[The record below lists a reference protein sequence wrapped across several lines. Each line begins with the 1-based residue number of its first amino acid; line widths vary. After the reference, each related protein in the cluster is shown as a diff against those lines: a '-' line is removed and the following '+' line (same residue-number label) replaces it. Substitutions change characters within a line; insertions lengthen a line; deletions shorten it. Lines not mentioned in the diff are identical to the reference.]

1 MLTCPP
7 FLITIAPDM
16 KTQLNTS
23 PIFTQGIES
32 SQVSN
37 MDMDLEGM
45 KQACQIFRDNIYTD
59 KILAVVREWVSNA
72 VDEHLKHG
80 IEQPVQTGVKEGRF
94 FVRDFANG
102 LDDNGIR
109 NVFGK
114 YFRSTKSNSDQPI
127 GGFGVG
133 AKAGH
138 CYQDVFYVTSFYN
151 GTKTVYSC
159 VLGGDESGASIG
171 QVIEMSQ
178 EPTNESGLLVE
189 IDIKEDRVNNGD
201 TGTFVVY
208 AQAMADYATL
218 AKIEVVD
225 DSGHTINGVYQQNN
239 KTLILEKDGIRF
251 YSFESNLISDPS
263 SNYVITMGGVK
274 YHTPDS
280 FKGFGFED
288 QCSPVTAIQIDV
300 PVGFFEVPISR
311 EFFRETAKFTNGIT
325 KCEAVLGRFI
335 NQQKE
340 SLGKL
345 TLSDLCVNKRN
356 QTSYFKFKN
365 NAFTPSKV
373 ALSLAKIG
381 NINQNNPL
389 AEHNGRKLVLLVSDS
404 YYHRG
409 EQVLKIEEW
418 CKANNKS
425 VLYCTKQSMEYVCGA
440 INQYQVDSDLVFR
453 AASTIYPK
461 QKNIG
466 GVTSDN
472 RYAVTRR
479 GYGSKNFRWSALE
492 LHNEYWAVTHTEDD
506 AKQFLAQI
514 SQSNSLE
521 RVKKIVIFENGFYNT
536 YSFKSVL
543 LQKDLMALGYLSN
556 KDQTTIK
563 LLDKLTKQK
572 TEHDQKRS
580 NMSQRFYKCKNLLS
594 NQSQGIFNNKISKDP
609 YCATLEK
616 RISALEKIT
625 DHLKTNKN
633 ELVATFTKLTLENY
647 YFQASRSDVRKF
659 IKAAK

>member
-1 MLTCPP
+1 
-7 FLITIAPDM
+7 
-16 KTQLNTS
+16 
-23 PIFTQGIES
+23 
-32 SQVSN
+32 
-37 MDMDLEGM
+37 MDLEGM

-189 IDIKEDRVNNGD
+189 IDIKEDRVNDGD
-201 TGTFVVY
+201 TVMFVVY

-225 DSGHTINGVYQQNN
+225 DSGNIVNRIYKNN
-239 KTLILEKDGIRF
+239 KKTLILEKDGIRF
-251 YSFESNLISDPS
+251 YSFESGLISDS
-263 SNYVITMGGVK
+263 RLFAITMGGVK

-288 QCSPVTAIQIDV
+288 QCSPATAIQIDV

-311 EFFRETAKFTNGIT
+311 EFFRETAKFTNGIA
-325 KCEAVLGRFI
+325 KCEAVLGEFI

-409 EQVLKIEEW
+409 EQVLKIENW
-418 CKANNKS
+418 CKVNNKS
-425 VLYCTKQSMEYVCGA
+425 VLYCTKQSMEYVCGT

-461 QKNIG
+461 NTQG
-466 GVTSDN
+466 GGISDN
-472 RYAVTRR
+472 RYTVNRR
-479 GYGSKNFRWSALE
+479 GYGSKSFRWSALE
-492 LHNEYWAVTHTEDD
+492 LHNEYWSVDHTEQE
-506 AKQFLAQI
+506 AQQFLAQI
-514 SQSNSLE
+514 PQSNKLDL
-521 RVKKIVIFENGFYNT
+521 VQKILILDNGFHST

-543 LQKDLMALGYLSN
+543 LKKDLIALGYAAY
-556 KDQTTIK
+556 DDPAIVVTIK
-563 LLDKLTKQK
+563 QLQKSK
-572 TEHDQKRS
+572 TERDQARS
-580 NMSQRFYKCKNLLS
+580 EMSQRYHKCKNLLS
-594 NQSQGIFNNKISKDP
+594 SKSQQAFNNRISKDP
-609 YCATLEK
+609 FSQTLEK
-616 RISALEKIT
+616 RVCALEKIVEE
-625 DHLKTNKN
+625 LKNNKN
-633 ELVATFTKLTLENY
+633 ELVATFTKLALESY

>member
-1 MLTCPP
+1 
-7 FLITIAPDM
+7 M
-16 KTQLNTS
+16 KTQLATS

-189 IDIKEDRVNNGD
+189 IDIKEDRVNSGD
-201 TGTFVVY
+201 TSTFVVY

-218 AKIEVVD
+218 ANIEVID
-225 DSGHTINGVYQQNN
+225 DSGNIVDGIYKNNN
-239 KTLILEKDGIRF
+239 KTLILEKDSIRF
-251 YSFESNLISDPS
+251 YSFESGLISS
-263 SNYVITMGGVK
+263 QLFAITMGGVK
-274 YHTPDS
+274 YHTPES
-280 FKGFGFED
+280 FKGFSFED
-288 QCSPVTAIQIDV
+288 QCSPMTAIQIDV

-311 EFFRETAKFTNGIT
+311 EFFRETAKFTNGIA
-325 KCEAVLGRFI
+325 KCEAILGEFI

-340 SLGKL
+340 SLGEL
-345 TLSDLCVNKRN
+345 TLSDLCVNKLN
-356 QTSYFKFKN
+356 KTSDFKFKN
-365 NAFTPSKV
+365 NAFVPSKV

-381 NINQNNPL
+381 SLNPNNPL

-404 YYHRG
+404 YHHRG
-409 EQVLKIEEW
+409 EQVRRIEDW
-418 CKANNKS
+418 CKTNNKS
-425 VLYCTKQSMEYVCGA
+425 VLYCTKQSMEYVCSA
-440 INQYQVDSDLVFR
+440 ISQYSTPSDLVFR

-461 QKNIG
+461 NTQGG
-466 GVTSDN
+466 GVASDN
-472 RYAVTRR
+472 RYTVYRR
-479 GYGSKNFRWSALE
+479 GYGSKSFRWSALE
-492 LHNEYWAVTHTEDD
+492 LHNEYWGVTHTEDD

-514 SQSNSLE
+514 PQSNNLKTV
-521 RVKKIVIFENGFYNT
+521 RKIVILENGFCET

-543 LQKDLMALGYLSN
+543 LQKDLIALGYLSN
-556 KDQTTIK
+556 KDQSTVALMQK
-563 LLDKLTKQK
+563 LEKQRA
-572 TEHDQKRS
+572 ERDQA
-580 NMSQRFYKCKNLLS
+580 MGVLSQRLHKCRNLLS
-594 NQSQGIFNNKISKDP
+594 RQSQGIFNNKISRDP
-609 YCATLEK
+609 HSTNLEK
-616 RISALEKIT
+616 RIAALEKIT
-625 DHLKTNKN
+625 DQLKNNKN
-633 ELVATFTKLTLENY
+633 ELVATFTKLALENY
-647 YFQASRSDVRKF
+647 YFQVSRSDVRKF

>member
-1 MLTCPP
+1 LSI

-80 IEQPVQTGVKEGRF
+80 IENPVQTGVKEGRF

-189 IDIKEDRVNNGD
+189 IDIKEDRVNNGN
-201 TGTFVVY
+201 TGTFVVC

-218 AKIEVVD
+218 AKIEVID
-225 DSGHTINGVYQQNN
+225 DSGHTMNGIYQQNN

-251 YSFESNLISDPS
+251 YSFESGLTGDSY
-263 SNYVITMGGVK
+263 SNYAITMGGVK

-288 QCSPVTAIQIDV
+288 QCSPTTAIQIDV

-311 EFFRETAKFTNGIT
+311 EFFRETAKFTNGIA
-325 KCEAVLGRFI
+325 KCEAVLGEFI

-340 SLGKL
+340 SLGEL
-345 TLSDLCVNKRN
+345 TLSDLCVNKLN
-356 QTSYFKFKN
+356 KTSDFKFKN
-365 NAFTPSKV
+365 NAFVPSKV

-381 NINQNNPL
+381 SLNPSNPL

-404 YYHRG
+404 YHHRG
-409 EQVLKIEEW
+409 EQVRRIEDW
-418 CKANNKS
+418 CKTNNKS
-425 VLYCTKQSMEYVCGA
+425 VLYCTKQSMEYVCSA
-440 INQYQVDSDLVFR
+440 ISQYSTPSDLVFR

-461 QKNIG
+461 NTQGG
-466 GVTSDN
+466 GVASDN
-472 RYAVTRR
+472 RYTVYRR
-479 GYGSKNFRWSALE
+479 GYGSKSFRWSALE
-492 LHNEYWAVTHTEDD
+492 LHNEYWGVTHTEDD
-506 AKQFLAQI
+506 AKQFLAQTL
-514 SQSNSLE
+514 QSNKLDL
-521 RVKKIVIFENGFYNT
+521 VQKILILDNGFHST

-543 LQKDLMALGYLSN
+543 LKRDLIALGYASY
-556 KDQTTIK
+556 DDPAIVATIK
-563 LLDKLTKQK
+563 QLQKSK
-572 TEHDQKRS
+572 TERDQARS
-580 NMSQRFYKCKNLLS
+580 EMSQRYHKCKNLLS
-594 NQSQGIFNNKISKDP
+594 SKSQQTFSNRISKDP
-609 YCATLEK
+609 FSPILEK
-616 RISALEKIT
+616 RVCALEKIT
-625 DHLKTNKN
+625 EELKNNKN
-633 ELVATFTKLTLENY
+633 ELVATFTKLTLESY

>member
-1 MLTCPP
+1 MTCPL

-16 KTQLNTS
+16 KTQLATS

-80 IEQPVQTGVKEGRF
+80 IENPVQTGVKEGRF

-159 VLGGDESGASIG
+159 ILGGDESGASIG

-189 IDIKEDRVNNGD
+189 IDIKAERGNNGD
-201 TGTFVVY
+201 TSTFVVY

-218 AKIEVVD
+218 ANIEVID
-225 DSGHTINGVYQQNN
+225 DSGNIVDGIYKNN
-239 KTLILEKDGIRF
+239 KKTLILEKDGIRF
-251 YSFESNLISDPS
+251 YSFESGFCGDSRLFA
-263 SNYVITMGGVK
+263 ITMGGVK

-288 QCSPVTAIQIDV
+288 QCSPATAIQIDV

-311 EFFRETAKFTNGIT
+311 EFFRETAKFTNGIA
-325 KCEAVLGRFI
+325 KCEAVLGEFI

-345 TLSDLCVNKRN
+345 TLSDLCVNKLN
-356 QTSYFKFKN
+356 KTSYFKFKN
-365 NAFTPSKV
+365 NAFVPSKV
-373 ALSLAKIG
+373 ALSLAKIV
-381 NINQNNPL
+381 NKNQNNPL

-404 YYHRG
+404 CHHRG
-409 EQVLKIEEW
+409 EQVRKIEDW
-418 CKANNKS
+418 CKTNNKS
-425 VLYCTKQSMEYVCGA
+425 VLYCTKHGMEYVCSA
-440 INQYQVDSDLVFR
+440 ISQYSTPSDLVFR

-461 QKNIG
+461 NTQG
-466 GVTSDN
+466 GGLSDG
-472 RYAVTRR
+472 RYTVNRR
-479 GYGSKNFRWSALE
+479 GYGSKSFRLSALE
-492 LHNEYWAVTHTEDD
+492 LHNEYWSVDHTEQE
-506 AKQFLAQI
+506 AQQFLAQI
-514 SQSNSLE
+514 PQSNKLDL
-521 RVKKIVIFENGFYNT
+521 VQKILILDNGFHNT

-543 LQKDLMALGYLSN
+543 LKRDLITLGYAAY
-556 KDQTTIK
+556 DDPAIVVTIK
-563 LLDKLTKQK
+563 QLQKSK
-572 TEHDQKRS
+572 TERDQARS
-580 NMSQRFYKCKNLLS
+580 EMSQRYHKCKNLLS
-594 NQSQGIFNNKISKDP
+594 SKSQQAFNNRISKDP
-609 YCATLEK
+609 FSQTLEK
-616 RISALEKIT
+616 RVCALEKIVEE
-625 DHLKTNKN
+625 LKNNKN
-633 ELVATFTKLTLENY
+633 ELVATFTKLALESY

>member
-1 MLTCPP
+1 LLTLSI

-16 KTQLNTS
+16 KTQLATS

-80 IEQPVQTGVKEGRF
+80 IEQSVQTGVKEGRF

-138 CYQDVFYVTSFYN
+138 CYQDTFYVTSFYN

-189 IDIKEDRVNNGD
+189 IDIKAERGNNGD
-201 TGTFVVY
+201 TSTFVVY

-218 AKIEVVD
+218 ANIEVID
-225 DSGHTINGVYQQNN
+225 DSGNIVDGIYENN
-239 KTLILEKDGIRF
+239 KKTLILEKDGIRF
-251 YSFESNLISDPS
+251 YSFESGLISDPRLFA
-263 SNYVITMGGVK
+263 ITMGGVK

-288 QCSPVTAIQIDV
+288 QCSPATAIQIDV

-311 EFFRETAKFTNGIT
+311 EFFRETAKFTNGIA
-325 KCEAVLGRFI
+325 KCEAILGEFI

-340 SLGKL
+340 SLGEL
-345 TLSDLCVNKRN
+345 TLSDLCVNKLN
-356 QTSYFKFKN
+356 KTSDFKFKN
-365 NAFTPSKV
+365 NAFVPSKV

-381 NINQNNPL
+381 SLNPNNTL
-389 AEHNGRKLVLLVSDS
+389 AEHNGRKLVLLLSDS
-404 YYHRG
+404 YHHRG
-409 EQVLKIEEW
+409 EQVRKIEDW
-418 CKANNKS
+418 CKTNNKS
-425 VLYCTKQSMEYVCGA
+425 VLYCTKHGMEYVCSA
-440 INQYQVDSDLVFR
+440 ISQYSTPSDLVFR

-461 QKNIG
+461 NTQGSGI
-466 GVTSDN
+466 SDN
-472 RYAVTRR
+472 RYTVNRR
-479 GYGSKNFRWSALE
+479 GYGSKSFRWSALE
-492 LHNEYWAVTHTEDD
+492 LHNEYWSVDHTEQE
-506 AKQFLAQI
+506 AQQFLAQI
-514 SQSNSLE
+514 PQSNKLDL
-521 RVKKIVIFENGFYNT
+521 VQKILILDNGFHST

-543 LQKDLMALGYLSN
+543 LKRDLIALGYASY
-556 KDQTTIK
+556 DDPAIVATIK
-563 LLDKLTKQK
+563 QLQKSK
-572 TEHDQKRS
+572 TERDQARS
-580 NMSQRFYKCKNLLS
+580 EMSQRYHKCKNLLS
-594 NQSQGIFNNKISKDP
+594 SKSQQTFSNRISKDP
-609 YCATLEK
+609 FSPILEK
-616 RISALEKIT
+616 RVCALEKIT
-625 DHLKTNKN
+625 EELKNNKN
-633 ELVATFTKLTLENY
+633 ELVATFTKLTLESY